1 MSRRINACDLNAIE
15 TRVAAYLCQCEP
27 LNQVFL
33 PCPGKPNGN
42 DPYLDFAGKMNGI
55 SYNVLENDYHSKDK
69 AIKAEAKRK
78 RQVAK
83 PAVLGCVYELSGG
96 HIEIDKRTGRL
107 HKTGLLDYAE
117 KMGIDLSE
125 KLANDSVRAFREVY
139 KEIRQ
144 GWYDL
149 ERIVAEVLEEGTTRV
164 KREWGPG
171 GIIKFDKLVIRSEG
185 AEPKNILRI
194 QLPSGRYL
202 HYFDARIE
210 ITKMPWKNRDTGEDV
225 WKPTLVYSGTNQ
237 DTHQWG
243 NHVTSHGGKIL
254 ENIVQ
259 GFARDV
265 LALKLLLFEDAGFL
279 VVGHVHDEGIAETS
293 DDPIAPGVKEM
304 IEIMNRPIAWAPGFL
319 IGSDGFESVYYHK

>member
-1 MSRRINACDLNAIE
+1 MTLS
-15 TRVAAYLCQCEP
+15 
-27 LNQVFL
+27 
-33 PCPGKPNGN
+33 
-42 DPYLDFAGKMNGI
+42 
-55 SYNVLENDYHSKDK
+55 VLWPRCSKRG
-69 AIKAEAKRK
+69 E
-78 RQVAK
+78 
-83 PAVLGCVYELSGG
+83 S
-96 HIEIDKRTGRL
+96 
-107 HKTGLLDYAE
+107 
-117 KMGIDLSE
+117 
-125 KLANDSVRAFREVY
+125 
-139 KEIRQ
+139 
-144 GWYDL
+144 
-149 ERIVAEVLEEGTTRV
+149 RV
-164 KREWGPG
+164 KREWGRG

-243 NHVTSHGGKIL
+243 NHVEADGGKIL

-279 VVGHVHDEGIAETS
+279 VGMSTTRV
-293 DDPIAPGVKEM
+293 
-304 IEIMNRPIAWAPGFL
+304 
-319 IGSDGFESVYYHK
+319 